1 MLPLVFKVL
10 LFTNLNIPFFF
21 FFFYAMKLNC
31 FEHQKFY
38 AAKFQSLERVH

>member
-1 MLPLVFKVL
+1 MFPLVFKVL
-10 LFTNLNIPFFF
+10 LFTNLNIP

-38 AAKFQSLERVH
+38 AAKLQSLERVH

>member
-1 MLPLVFKVL
+1 MFPLVFKVL
-10 LFTNLNIPFFF
+10 LFTNLNIPF